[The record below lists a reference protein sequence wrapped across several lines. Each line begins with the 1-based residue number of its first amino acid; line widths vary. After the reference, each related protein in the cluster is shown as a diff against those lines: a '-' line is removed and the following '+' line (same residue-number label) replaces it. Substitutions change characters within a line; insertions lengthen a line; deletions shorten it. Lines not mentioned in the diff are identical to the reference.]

1 MKNLFKS
8 ALLFCCLLI
17 CSYSSFSQEESIEM
31 FPSDTIVSPTKCL
44 SEHRFFISAN
54 MLQFAT
60 GTINLNIETK
70 ITKYFSVKLGG
81 GTITGTRILFNEAQ
95 QPCIAGGFY
104 GTVEPRLYLK
114 KATEN
119 CMLQYGV
126 SVAYRYWNYTAENHY
141 MSINDFNTD
150 FNNNHKELTGEAL
163 SAARKAALD
172 SYRDNEDY
180 NVTDDDIYL
189 KDEQIEH
196 LGDLSFFGKASVVGG
211 LTAEMAVGV
220 GLGTKADDFYF
231 TPNIELS
238 FGWTFGKIK
247 KE

>member
-1 MKNLFKS
+1 MKRLFKLV
-8 ALLFCCLLI
+8 AIVVCLI
-17 CSYSSFSQEESIEM
+17 MSSYMSFAQDIDND
-31 FPSDTIVSPTKCL
+31 FAWTDTVSSPTKCL
-44 SEHRFFISAN
+44 PEYRFFISAN
-54 MLQFAT
+54 TLQFAT

-70 ITKYFSVKLGG
+70 ITKSFSLKLGG
-81 GTITGTRILFNEAQ
+81 GTVLGTRILFNEAQ

-104 GTVEPRLYLK
+104 GMVEPRFYLK

-126 SVAYRYWNYTAENHY
+126 SVAYRYWNFTAENHF

-150 FNNNHKELTGEAL
+150 FNSKHTDLSGEAL
-163 SAARKAALD
+163 VTARNAALD
-172 SYRDNEDY
+172 SYRDDDDY
-180 NVTDDDIYL
+180 NVTDDDIYM
-189 KDEQIEH
+189 KEDQVEH
-196 LGDLSFFGKASVVGG
+196 LGVLSFFGKASIVGG
-211 LTAEMAVGV
+211 LTAEMALGV